1 MSVSD
6 YELGKEAAFWEQ
18 EYYECFNVPATI
30 NQGDPLASVQKI
42 QSAVMRYYVT
52 EMKRALEELKK

>member
-1 MSVSD
+1 MGMSD

-18 EYYECFNVPATI
+18 EYFECFSTPATI

-52 EMKRALEELKK
+52 EMKRALKGMKK